1 MDKSMITRVNGNLT
15 MYENLIPNM
24 KSSLQP
30 MIDAAEITCK
40 NGEKADGIEDEALYQ
55 KIASQGHEIAEYR
68 CRYEFL
74 QEDLN

>member
-1 MDKSMITRVNGNLT
+1 

-30 MIDAAEITCK
+30 MIDVAEIPCK
-40 NGEKADGIEDEALYQ
+40 MGGKAGGIEDEALYQ
-55 KIASQGHEIAEYR
+55 KIASQRPEIAEYR

-74 QEDLN
+74 QEDLS

>member
-1 MDKSMITRVNGNLT
+1 

-55 KIASQGHEIAEYR
+55 KIASQRPEIAEYR

-74 QEDLN
+74 QEDLS